1 MRLSAFSC
9 FADTNTQKSIVDVLL
24 YDVGKRPY
32 KREIRRFEG
41 LLMLG
46 WVTYTYCGQKRF
58 KTL

>member
-1 MRLSAFSC
+1 MRLSAVFC

>member
-1 MRLSAFSC
+1 MRLSAVSC

-32 KREIRRFEG
+32 KREIRRFGE
-41 LLMLG
+41 LSLLG
-46 WVTYTYCGQKRF
+46 WITYTYFEQNRF

>member
-1 MRLSAFSC
+1 MLAVYHI
-9 FADTNTQKSIVDVLL
+9 ADTNTQKSIVDVLL
-24 YDVGKRPY
+24 YDVGERPY

-46 WVTYTYCGQKRF
+46 WVTYTYFGQNRF